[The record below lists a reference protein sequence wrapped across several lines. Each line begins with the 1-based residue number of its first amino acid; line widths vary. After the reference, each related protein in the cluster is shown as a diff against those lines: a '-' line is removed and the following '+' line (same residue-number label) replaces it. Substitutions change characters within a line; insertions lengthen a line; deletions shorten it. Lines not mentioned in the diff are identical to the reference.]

1 LYFKA
6 NNVDSQHDVFP
17 PGWTIVLNSEHEDQD
32 DAQETPATS
41 SDKTTNAEAPAAKK
55 SHTHRFKV
63 PSLRH
68 DHLFISSISNPA
80 SDNFR
85 PANSPTRQIAMML
98 WATLWWYFHQAE
110 PAPQLTTSASANTA
124 EAGKP
129 KGDWRVNINRE
140 GIFAGKHLLPKLE
153 RMGLIASEDSTVGLE
168 LEDGAASACEGW
180 TKMFVS
186 RRSFWQLDP
195 RIYLYQLPSL
205 SPMQFPIVSPTT
217 SRPTSPNPSARDDG
231 SQGPQSQL
239 HRAGAPPG
247 PYASSSHLP
256 TFYPPAPTQYT
267 FSNHIRHPI
276 RPKPPRQGEVF
287 YTRYIPSLEQTLS
300 FRVASLSKRPQHPVQ
315 HESTPLTA
323 HDGSPPA
330 RRDLLRV
337 SGTPGAAPSTTPD
350 VSTTATPS
358 TTSSSGNNGA
368 PSSTDTLSMTDVE
381 LLHKWMNDPRV
392 AASWG
397 EQGPVSHQEAFLK
410 TGLTTRHS
418 FPVIGSFDGKP
429 FAYFE
434 IYWVKEDRL
443 GGYIGGDGV
452 GEWDRGLHVLVGEQE
467 FRGPHRIRVW
477 LSALV
482 HYCLL
487 ADARTSAVFMEPRV
501 DNVK

>member
-6 NNVDSQHDVFP
+6 NDVDSQQIFP
-17 PGWTIVLNSEHEDQD
+17 PGWTIVLHSEDADQHEATETSTSAT
-32 DAQETPATS
+32 AQNEATAPK
-41 SDKTTNAEAPAAKK
+41 KT
-55 SHTHRFKV
+55 HTHRFKV
-63 PSLRH
+63 PSLRN

-98 WATLWWYFHQAE
+98 WATLWWYFHQPE
-110 PAPQLTTSASANTA
+110 PAPQMTTSASANTA

-140 GIFAGKHLLPKLE
+140 GIFAGKHLFPKLE
-153 RMGLIASEDSTVGLE
+153 RMGLIATEDSTVGLDP
-168 LEDGAASACEGW
+168 EDGTASSHEGW

-186 RRSFWQLDP
+186 RKTFWQLDP

-205 SPMQFPIVSPTT
+205 SGLRSPIASPTP
-217 SRPTSPNPSARDDG
+217 SRPASPNPSLREENAHV
-231 SQGPQSQL
+231 QSTTTPTY
-239 HRAGAPPG
+239 RPGAPPG
-247 PYASSSHLP
+247 PYGSSSHLP

-300 FRVASLSKRPQHPVQ
+300 FRVASLSKRPAHPPPPPPPSDP
-315 HESTPLTA
+315 STRDTN
-323 HDGSPPA
+323 SPA
-330 RRDLLRV
+330 RKDLLRV
-337 SGTPGAAPSTTPD
+337 SGAPAEPTTTTPPNPTD
-350 VSTTATPS
+350 A
-358 TTSSSGNNGA
+358 
-368 PSSTDTLSMTDVE
+368 TDTLLMTDPQ
-381 LLHKWMNDPRV
+381 LLHKWMNDRRV

-397 EQGPVSHQEAFLK
+397 ESGPLSHQEAFLR
-410 TGLTTRHS
+410 TNLTSRHS

-429 FAYFE
+429 FGYFE

-467 FRGPHRIRVW
+467 FRGPHRIKVW

-482 HYCLL
+482 HCCFL
-487 ADARTSAVFMEPRV
+487 ADARTQAVWMEPRV
-501 DNVK
+501 DNEK